1 MNVLI
6 LGATGTFGKVL
17 TSELSKN
24 TSHNITA
31 FSRHSSEM
39 YGQNNNVKA
48 VEGDAL
54 NIADLSIAIKGQD
67 VVFCA
72 ISGENLPKI
81 AENIKAVME
90 NENVSRLIFM
100 GATGIY
106 NEIPVEMDDDDNLDN
121 EPAQIPNRKA
131 VDIIENSN
139 LNYTILRPGYL
150 RNGDKNDFV
159 LTFKGEKAKG
169 YISTISSVVALST
182 CLINDSKLYSR
193 ESVGITKDMRKSS

>member
-6 LGATGTFGKVL
+6 LGATGTFEKVL

-39 YGQNNNVKA
+39 YAQNNNVKS
-48 VEGDAL
+48 VDGDAL
-54 NIADLSIAIKGQD
+54 NIADLTVAIKGQD

-81 AENIKAVME
+81 AENIKTVME

-106 NEIPVEMDDDDNLDN
+106 NEIPVDMDDDDNLDN
-121 EPAQIPNRKA
+121 ELAQIPNRKA

-139 LNYTILRPGYL
+139 LNYTILRPVYL

-169 YISTISSVVALST
+169 YISTISSVIALST
-182 CLINDSKLYSR
+182 SLINDSKLYSR
-193 ESVGITKDMRKSS
+193 KSVGITKDMSKG

>member
-17 TSELSKN
+17 TSNLLKD

-39 YGQNNNVKA
+39 YGQNTNVKSID
-48 VEGDAL
+48 GDAL
-54 NIADLSIAIKGQD
+54 NVADLSVAIKGQD

-72 ISGENLPKI
+72 ISGENLPQI
-81 AENIKAVME
+81 AESIKTVME

-106 NEIPVEMDDDDNLDN
+106 NEIPADMDDDDNLDN

-131 VDIIENSN
+131 VDIIENSD

-150 RNGDKNDFV
+150 RNGDENDFV
-159 LTFKGEKAKG
+159 LTFKGEKANG
-169 YISTISSVVALST
+169 YISTIASVVALST
-182 CLINDSKLYSR
+182 HLINDSNLYSR
-193 ESVGITKDMRKSS
+193 ESVSITKDMRKQG

>member
-48 VEGDAL
+48 VDGDAL
-54 NIADLSIAIKGQD
+54 NIADLSVAIKGQD

-72 ISGENLPKI
+72 ISGENLPQI
-81 AENIKAVME
+81 AENIKTVME

-106 NEIPVEMDDDDNLDN
+106 NEIPVDMDDDDNLDN

-182 CLINDSKLYSR
+182 FLINDSKLYSR
-193 ESVGITKDMRKSS
+193 ESIGITKDMRKGS